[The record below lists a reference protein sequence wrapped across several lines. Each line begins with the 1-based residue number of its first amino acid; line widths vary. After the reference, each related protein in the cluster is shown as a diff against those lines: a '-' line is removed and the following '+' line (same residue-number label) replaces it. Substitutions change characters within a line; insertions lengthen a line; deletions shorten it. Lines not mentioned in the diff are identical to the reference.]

1 MIQNLTIK
9 NWPIMCAKAAIKLKL
24 ITLKYFPL
32 IPLNK
37 NKNKRLNKEPVRL
50 RKNVGP
56 RKVPTI
62 ILTTKTRMIETHRA
76 VEKSN
81 LIMVKR
87 IIILAIPG
95 LTPGIGLGKKNS
107 INDKAIAIAANL
119 ATL

>member
-9 NWPIMCAKAAIKLKL
+9 NCPIICAKAAIKLKL
-24 ITLKYFPL
+24 ITLKYCPL

-37 NKNKRLNKEPVRL
+37 NKNKRLNTEPLRL
-50 RKNVGP
+50 KKNVGP
-56 RKVPTI
+56 RNVPKIMLTI
-62 ILTTKTRMIETHRA
+62 NTRMRDTHKA
-76 VEKSN
+76 VEKLN
-81 LIMVKR
+81 FIIVNR